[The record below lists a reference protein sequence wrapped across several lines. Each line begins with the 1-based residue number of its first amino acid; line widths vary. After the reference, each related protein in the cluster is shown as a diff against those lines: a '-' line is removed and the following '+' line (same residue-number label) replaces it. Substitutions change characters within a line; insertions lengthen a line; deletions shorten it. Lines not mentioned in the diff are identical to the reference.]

1 MAHITRKMNFA
12 YDSNNG
18 CFDSYCG
25 LCGRRIELTV
35 PFQLVAFVQRL
46 NEDGYD
52 KIDVCQECVE
62 RNEPWILK
70 TPIFEEEEALD
81 SQCKTFSKCL

>member
-1 MAHITRKMNFA
+1 MPTITRKMNFA

-52 KIDVCQECVE
+52 KVDVCTECVE
-62 RNEPWILK
+62 LLEPWILQK
-70 TPIFEEEEALD
+70 QVFEGKLISEE
-81 SQCKTFSKCL
+81 